1 MDDATSEIYYA
12 QLVEEESTPTVL
24 AALREVIEQKG
35 VFCALYSDRASH
47 FFLTPKAG
55 EPVDHN
61 RLTQVGRA
69 LRTLGIQMIPAY
81 SPQARGR
88 SERGFST
95 WQGRLPQEL
104 RLRGLKVR
112 QPKPE
117 WLRIR
122 LGDPTNQNQVL
133 QLIEGLNLHTVCQ
146 EARCPNIFECWN
158 DRTATFMLGGDICTR
173 HCGFCAV
180 GKGQPGLLDPEEP
193 RHVAEAVNHLN
204 LAHAVITSVNRDDLP
219 DGGAAHWAETI
230 RLVRASNPECKIEVL
245 IPDFNGDE
253 AALNTVLD
261 AEPDV
266 LNHNTETIARL
277 YRRVRPDAVYTQSLT
292 LLQRAAARR
301 DREGRGMLTKSGI
314 MVGLGET
321 FEEVVDLMNDL
332 RAVSCDI
339 MTIGQYLQPH
349 ARRLPVER
357 YVTPDEFAKW
367 REVGMSLG
375 FHHVE
380 SSPLTR
386 SSYHA
391 REQAAK

>member
-1 MDDATSEIYYA
+1 
-12 QLVEEESTPTVL
+12 
-24 AALREVIEQKG
+24 
-35 VFCALYSDRASH
+35 
-47 FFLTPKAG
+47 
-55 EPVDHN
+55 
-61 RLTQVGRA
+61 
-69 LRTLGIQMIPAY
+69 
-81 SPQARGR
+81 
-88 SERGFST
+88 
-95 WQGRLPQEL
+95 
-104 RLRGLKVR
+104 
-112 QPKPE
+112 
-117 WLRIR
+117 
-122 LGDPTNQNQVL
+122 
-133 QLIEGLNLHTVCQ
+133 LIEGLNLHTVCQ
-146 EARCPNIFECWN
+146 EARCPNIFECWS

-180 GKGQPGLLDPEEP
+180 GKGKPGDLDPEEP
-193 RHVAEAVNHLN
+193 RHVAEAVGHLN

-230 RLVRASNPECKIEVL
+230 RQVRALNPECKVEVL

-261 AEPDV
+261 AQPDV

-277 YRRVRPDAVYTQSLT
+277 YRRVRPDAVYQQSLT

-301 DREGRGMLTKSGI
+301 DSEGRGMLTKSGI
-314 MVGLGET
+314 MVGLGEM
-321 FEEVVDLMNDL
+321 FDEVVELMKDL
-332 RAVSCDI
+332 RSVSCDI

-357 YVTPDEFAKW
+357 YVTPQEFAKW
-367 REVGMSLG
+367 REIGMDLG

-391 REQAAK
+391 REQAAEKPEVVGTN

>member
-1 MDDATSEIYYA
+1 MGVDWSRSVESSLEVN
-12 QLVEEESTPTVL
+12 QL
-24 AALREVIEQKG
+24 
-35 VFCALYSDRASH
+35 
-47 FFLTPKAG
+47 
-55 EPVDHN
+55 
-61 RLTQVGRA
+61 
-69 LRTLGIQMIPAY
+69 
-81 SPQARGR
+81 AR
-88 SERGFST
+88 
-95 WQGRLPQEL
+95 EL
-104 RLRGLKVR
+104 RVISNNHRIR

-146 EARCPNIFECWN
+146 EARCPNIFECWT

-180 GKGQPGLLDPEEP
+180 GKGKPGDLDPEEP
-193 RHVAEAVNHLN
+193 RHVAEAVGHLN

-219 DGGAAHWAETI
+219 DGGAGHWAETI
-230 RLVRASNPECKIEVL
+230 RQVRAMNPECKVEVL

-277 YRRVRPDAVYTQSLT
+277 YRRVRPDAIYQQSLT

-301 DREGRGMLTKSGI
+301 DREARGMLTKSGI
-314 MVGLGET
+314 MVGLGEE
-321 FEEVVDLMNDL
+321 FDEVVELMKDL
-332 RAVSCDI
+332 RSVSCDI

-357 YVTPDEFAKW
+357 YVTPAEFAEW
-367 REVGMSLG
+367 REIGMSLG
-375 FHHVE
+375 FRHVE

-391 REQAAK
+391 REQASDRIPVEELV

>member
-1 MDDATSEIYYA
+1 MA
-12 QLVEEESTPTVL
+12 
-24 AALREVIEQKG
+24 RELNVISNSQ
-35 VFCALYSDRASH
+35 
-47 FFLTPKAG
+47 
-55 EPVDHN
+55 
-61 RLTQVGRA
+61 
-69 LRTLGIQMIPAY
+69 
-81 SPQARGR
+81 
-88 SERGFST
+88 
-95 WQGRLPQEL
+95 
-104 RLRGLKVR
+104 KVR

-146 EARCPNIFECWN
+146 EARCPNIFECWS

-180 GKGQPGLLDPEEP
+180 GKGQPGSLDPEEP
-193 RHVAEAVNHLN
+193 LHVAEATKHLN
-204 LAHAVITSVNRDDLP
+204 LAHVVITSVNRDDLP

-230 RLVRASNPECKIEVL
+230 RQVREVNPNCKVEVL

-261 AEPDV
+261 AQPDV

-277 YRRVRPDAVYTQSLT
+277 YRRVRPDAIYQQSLT
-292 LLQRAAARR
+292 LLERSAARR
-301 DREGRGMLTKSGI
+301 DLEDRGMLTKSGI

-321 FEEVVDLMNDL
+321 FDEVVELMKDL

-357 YVTPDEFAKW
+357 YVTPAEFAKW
-367 REVGMSLG
+367 REIGMDMG

-391 REQAAK
+391 REQAS

>member
-1 MDDATSEIYYA
+1 M
-12 QLVEEESTPTVL
+12 
-24 AALREVIEQKG
+24 
-35 VFCALYSDRASH
+35 
-47 FFLTPKAG
+47 
-55 EPVDHN
+55 
-61 RLTQVGRA
+61 
-69 LRTLGIQMIPAY
+69 
-81 SPQARGR
+81 AR
-88 SERGFST
+88 
-95 WQGRLPQEL
+95 EL
-104 RLRGLKVR
+104 RVISNNQKIR

-122 LGDPTNQNQVL
+122 LGDPTNQNKVL
-133 QLIEGLNLHTVCQ
+133 ELIEGLNLHTVCQ
-146 EARCPNIFECWN
+146 EARCPNIFECWS

-180 GKGQPGLLDPEEP
+180 GKGKPGDLDPEEP
-193 RHVAEAVNHLN
+193 RHVAEAVGHLN

-230 RLVRASNPECKIEVL
+230 RHVRALNPECKVEVL

-261 AEPDV
+261 AQPDV

-277 YRRVRPDAVYTQSLT
+277 YRRVRPDAVYEQSLT
-292 LLQRAAARR
+292 LLRRAAARR
-301 DREGRGMLTKSGI
+301 DREARGMLTKSGI

-321 FEEVVDLMNDL
+321 FDEVVELMKDL
-332 RAVSCDI
+332 RSVSCDI

-357 YVTPDEFAKW
+357 YVTPAEFAQW
-367 REVGMSLG
+367 RDIGMELG

-391 REQAAK
+391 REQATVKPEMARAN

>member
-1 MDDATSEIYYA
+1 M
-12 QLVEEESTPTVL
+12 
-24 AALREVIEQKG
+24 
-35 VFCALYSDRASH
+35 
-47 FFLTPKAG
+47 
-55 EPVDHN
+55 
-61 RLTQVGRA
+61 
-69 LRTLGIQMIPAY
+69 
-81 SPQARGR
+81 AR
-88 SERGFST
+88 
-95 WQGRLPQEL
+95 EL
-104 RLRGLKVR
+104 RVLNTKPR
-112 QPKPE
+112 QPKPD

-122 LGDPTNQNQVL
+122 LGDPTNQNHL
-133 QLIEGLNLHTVCQ
+133 LKLIQGLNLHTVCQ
-146 EARCPNIFECWN
+146 EAKCPNIFECWS

-180 GKGQPGLLDPEEP
+180 GKGAPGSLDADEP
-193 RHVAEAVNHLN
+193 RHVGEAVRHLN

-230 RLVRASNPECKIEVL
+230 RQVRALNPECKVEVL

-277 YRRVRPDAVYTQSLT
+277 YRRVRPDANYQQSLT
-292 LLQRAAARR
+292 LLKRAAARR
-301 DREGRGMLTKSGI
+301 DRELPSMMTKSGI

-321 FEEVVDLMNDL
+321 FDEVVELMKDL
-332 RAVSCDI
+332 RASSCDI
-339 MTIGQYLQPH
+339 MTIGQYLQPS

-357 YVTPDEFAKW
+357 YVTPEEFDRW
-367 REVGMSLG
+367 RDIGMSMG
-375 FHHVE
+375 FKHVQ

-391 REQAAK
+391 REQAS

>member
-1 MDDATSEIYYA
+1 MA
-12 QLVEEESTPTVL
+12 
-24 AALREVIEQKG
+24 RELNVISNNQ
-35 VFCALYSDRASH
+35 
-47 FFLTPKAG
+47 
-55 EPVDHN
+55 
-61 RLTQVGRA
+61 
-69 LRTLGIQMIPAY
+69 
-81 SPQARGR
+81 
-88 SERGFST
+88 
-95 WQGRLPQEL
+95 
-104 RLRGLKVR
+104 KVR

-146 EARCPNIFECWN
+146 EARCPNIFECWS

-180 GKGQPGLLDPEEP
+180 GKGQPGSLDPEEP
-193 RHVAEAVNHLN
+193 LHVAEATKHLN
-204 LAHAVITSVNRDDLP
+204 LAHVVITSVNRDDLP
-219 DGGAAHWAETI
+219 DGGAAHWAATI
-230 RLVRASNPECKIEVL
+230 RQVRTVNPGCKVEVL

-261 AEPDV
+261 AQPDV

-277 YRRVRPDAVYTQSLT
+277 YRRVRPDAVYQQSLT
-292 LLQRAAARR
+292 LLERSAVRR
-301 DREGRGMLTKSGI
+301 DLEDRGMLTKSGI

-321 FEEVVDLMNDL
+321 FDEVVELMKDL

-357 YVTPDEFAKW
+357 YVTPAEFAKW
-367 REVGMSLG
+367 RELGMEMG

-391 REQAAK
+391 REQAS

>member
-1 MDDATSEIYYA
+1 
-12 QLVEEESTPTVL
+12 
-24 AALREVIEQKG
+24 
-35 VFCALYSDRASH
+35 
-47 FFLTPKAG
+47 
-55 EPVDHN
+55 
-61 RLTQVGRA
+61 VGR
-69 LRTLGIQMIPAY
+69 
-81 SPQARGR
+81 
-88 SERGFST
+88 
-95 WQGRLPQEL
+95 EL
-104 RLRGLKVR
+104 RVISNSQKPR

-122 LGDPTNQNQVL
+122 LGDPTNQNHVL
-133 QLIEGLNLHTVCQ
+133 KLIEGLNLHTVCQ
-146 EARCPNIFECWN
+146 EARCPNIFECWS
-158 DRTATFMLGGDICTR
+158 DRTATFMLGGDTCTR

-180 GKGQPGLLDPEEP
+180 NKGQPVQLDPAEP
-193 RHVAEAVNHLN
+193 RHVAEAVRHLN

-230 RLVRASNPECKIEVL
+230 REVRALNPDCRVEVL

-253 AALNTVLD
+253 DALNAVLD
-261 AEPDV
+261 ARPDV

-277 YRRVRPDAVYTQSLT
+277 YRRVRPDANYQQTLT
-292 LLQRAAARR
+292 LLERAARR
-301 DREGRGMLTKSGI
+301 RDAEGRGMLTKSGI

-321 FEEVVDLMNDL
+321 FDEVVALMKDL

-357 YVTPDEFAKW
+357 YVTPEEFTRW
-367 REVGMSLG
+367 RDIGMPLG
-375 FHHVE
+375 FKHVE

-391 REQAAK
+391 RQQAEGEPAAAEAVAR

>member
-1 MDDATSEIYYA
+1 MS
-12 QLVEEESTPTVL
+12 
-24 AALREVIEQKG
+24 RELPVVSNNQK
-35 VFCALYSDRASH
+35 
-47 FFLTPKAG
+47 P
-55 EPVDHN
+55 
-61 RLTQVGRA
+61 
-69 LRTLGIQMIPAY
+69 
-81 SPQARGR
+81 
-88 SERGFST
+88 
-95 WQGRLPQEL
+95 
-104 RLRGLKVR
+104 R

-117 WLRIR
+117 WLKIR
-122 LGDPTNQNQVL
+122 LGDPINQNRVL
-133 QLIEGLNLHTVCQ
+133 SLIESLNLHTVCQ
-146 EARCPNIFECWN
+146 EARCPNIFECWS

-180 GKGQPGLLDPEEP
+180 GTGTPTALDVNEP
-193 RHVAEAVNHLN
+193 RHVAEAVAHLD
-204 LAHAVITSVNRDDLP
+204 LAHTVITSVNRDDLP
-219 DGGAAHWAETI
+219 DGGAAHWAETV
-230 RLVRASNPECKIEVL
+230 RQVRALNPKCKIEVL

-253 AALNTVLD
+253 RALNTVLD

-277 YRRVRPDAVYTQSLT
+277 YRRVRPDADYQQSLT
-292 LLQRAAARR
+292 LLRRSAERR

-321 FEEVVDLMNDL
+321 FDEVVELMKDL

-357 YVTPDEFAKW
+357 YVTPAEFGKW
-367 REVGMSLG
+367 HDLGMAMG
-375 FHHVE
+375 FRHVE

-391 REQAAK
+391 RQQTSGAAQETLN